1 MTISEANATIK
12 RGKLPATLDWYGG
25 FVGLFLFVSLWLAS
39 AVIVFV
45 PTIEQNQL
53 VAIPCFLALGAL
65 CFYGLFNLL
74 HERQLTIVRTGLNIS
89 ENNQL
94 LIVAFQQ
101 LGWKFSPI
109 NKSLL
114 LANIPR
120 KPIGLGGN
128 VTALVSENAVY
139 LNIIGE
145 VVYKGRLPFFSNN
158 YDRKLHLLINTIKQ
172 QLAAI

>member
-1 MTISEANATIK
+1 MTISEANATIE
-12 RGKLPATLDWYGG
+12 RGKLPPTVDWYGG

-39 AVIVFV
+39 AIIIFL
-45 PTIEQNQL
+45 PTPGQNQL
-53 VAIPCFLALGAL
+53 VAIPYFLALGAL
-65 CFYGLFNLL
+65 CFYGLYNLL
-74 HERQLTIVRTGLNIS
+74 HERRLTVVKTGLNIS

-101 LGWKFSPI
+101 LGWRFSPI

-128 VTALVSENAVY
+128 VTALIAEGAVY
-139 LNIIGE
+139 LNITGE
-145 VVYKGRLPFFSNN
+145 VIYKGGLPFFSNN
-158 YDRKLHLLINTIKQ
+158 YNRKLHLLINNIKQ
-172 QLAAI
+172 QLVTI